1 MESIKKIGKFFGQC
15 AYVLG
20 SIGGFGYAMYN
31 HAYPIAAGVVVLAC
45 MAFPVARKWFRDII
59 NG

>member
-1 MESIKKIGKFFGQC
+1 MEKVKKIGKFFGQC

-20 SIGGFGYAMYN
+20 AIGGFGYAAYN
-31 HAYPIAAGVVVLAC
+31 HAWPIAAGVVVLAG
-45 MAFPVARKWFRDII
+45 MAFPVARQWFYDII

>member
-1 MESIKKIGKFFGQC
+1 MDKLKKIGKFFGQC

-20 SIGGFGYAMYN
+20 SIGGFGYAAYN
-31 HAYPIAAGVVVLAC
+31 HAWLIAAGVAVLAC
-45 MAFPVARKWFRDII
+45 MAFPVAKGWFFDIL